1 MYLLTELD
9 FTNRN
14 NKKYIIYI
22 LKYINIM
29 NEYDVIVVGGG
40 HAGLEAAYAVD
51 RIGLSCALVTLR
63 KQSIG
68 QMSCNPAIGGLGK
81 SHIVREIDAMG
92 GLMPIAT
99 DMSGIQYRTL
109 NTRKGDAVQAL
120 RVQCD
125 RKLYKQAA
133 QKIIK
138 KTNIEIIE
146 GEVEDLVVEGK
157 KVKGVVT
164 NKNIVK
170 GKRTILTTG
179 TFLNGRMYTGEEIEI
194 GGRSGDLSS
203 IPLSKKL
210 YQLNIPMGRLKT
222 GTPPRIKLS
231 SININLMEEQPGERP
246 TPWMSL
252 NERPKKHQKQLSCF
266 ITRTNKTTHEIIKKN
281 THLSAMYSGN
291 IVGIGPRYCPSIEDK
306 VNRFK
311 NKEGHQ
317 IFIEPEGINKDLIY
331 PNGVSTSLP
340 KDIQLEFIQSIRG
353 MRNAIITE
361 YGYAVEYDFIDP
373 RIIKPT
379 LEAKFL
385 QGFYLAGQING
396 TTGYEEA
403 AAQGLIAG
411 INAANSIKKKDEF
424 ILERDEAY
432 IGVLINDLTN
442 HGITEPYRM
451 FTSRAEH
458 RLLLSQNNAEQ
469 RLLLKAHNLGLIS
482 NKRKE
487 EFLLKEKKYKKF
499 FNSILKKTKTKTFID
514 NKNKTKHLKENKN
527 LYQLLSRPDVN
538 PNRLYKPKK
547 HEKSL
552 YDRSVVEIKYKGYI
566 EKQLREIK
574 KTKKQN
580 NKKIPKSF
588 DYNSIEGLSNEVK
601 EKLHQNK
608 PRTIGDANIIEGITP
623 AAINLI
629 LIYLKKAELLEQ
641 NA

>member
-1 MYLLTELD
+1 M
-9 FTNRN
+9 
-14 NKKYIIYI
+14 NK
-22 LKYINIM
+22 
-29 NEYDVIVVGGG
+29 YDVVVVGGG

-51 RIGLSCALVTLR
+51 RIGLSCALVTFKR
-63 KQSIG
+63 KSIG

-92 GLMPIAT
+92 GLMSRAT

-125 RKLYKQAA
+125 RKLYKKAT

-138 KTNIEIIE
+138 NTNIEVIE
-146 GEVEDLVVEGK
+146 GEVKDLVVEGN
-157 KVKGVVT
+157 KVKGVIT
-164 NKNIVK
+164 NNNTVM

-179 TFLNGRMYTGEEIEI
+179 TFLNGKMYAGEDVEI
-194 GGRSGDLSS
+194 GGRSGDPSS

-231 SININLMEEQPGERP
+231 SINTKEMEEQPGEKP

-252 NERPKKHQKQLSCF
+252 YKRPKKHQKQLSCY
-266 ITRTNKTTHEIIKKN
+266 ITRTNKTTHKIIEQN

-291 IVGIGPRYCPSIEDK
+291 IIGIGPRYCPSIEDK

-317 IFIEPEGINKDLIY
+317 IFIEPEGIDKDLVY

-340 KDIQLEFIQSIRG
+340 KKIQEEFIQSING
-353 MRNAIITE
+353 MKDAVITE

-373 RIIKPT
+373 RSIKPT
-379 LEAKFL
+379 LETKFL
-385 QGFYLAGQING
+385 ENFYLAGQING

-403 AAQGLIAG
+403 AAQGLMAG
-411 INAANSIKKKDEF
+411 INAANSIKKREEF
-424 ILERDEAY
+424 VLERSEAY
-432 IGVLINDLTN
+432 IGVLLNDLTN

-469 RLLLKAHNLGLIS
+469 RLLLKAHKLGLIS
-482 NKRKE
+482 DKRKE
-487 EFLLKEKKYKKF
+487 QYLSREEKYKVF
-499 FNSILKKTKTKTFID
+499 FNTNLKKTKVNMFID
-514 NKNKTKHLKENKN
+514 NNNNTNKLNESKSLH
-527 LYQLLSRPDVN
+527 QLLSRPDVD
-538 PNRLYKPKK
+538 PKKLYKPSKK
-547 HEKSL
+547 EKSL
-552 YDRSVVEIKYKGYI
+552 YERSIVEIKYKGYI

-580 NKKIPKSF
+580 NKKIPTTFNYCSV
-588 DYNSIEGLSNEVK
+588 DGLSNEVK
-601 EKLHQNK
+601 EKLNHQK
-608 PRTIGDANIIEGITP
+608 PRTIGDASIIEGVTP

-629 LIYLKKAELLEQ
+629 LIYLKKAEMLEQ

>member
-1 MYLLTELD
+1 M
-9 FTNRN
+9 
-14 NKKYIIYI
+14 NK
-22 LKYINIM
+22 
-29 NEYDVIVVGGG
+29 YDVIVVGGG

-51 RIGLSCALVTLR
+51 RIGLSCALVTF
-63 KQSIG
+63 KKKSIG

-92 GLMPIAT
+92 GLMPKAT

-125 RKLYKQAA
+125 RHLYKQAT

-138 KTNIEIIE
+138 NTNIDVIE
-146 GEVEDLVVEGK
+146 GEVKDLIVEK
-157 KVKGVVT
+157 NKVLGVVT
-164 NKNIVK
+164 DRHTVM
-170 GKRTILTTG
+170 GERTILTTG
-179 TFLNGRMYTGEEIEI
+179 TFLNGKMYSGDEVMV
-194 GGRSGDLSS
+194 GGRSGDSSS

-231 SININLMEEQPGERP
+231 SINTKEMEEQPGEKP
-246 TPWMSL
+246 TPWMCL
-252 NERPKKHQKQLSCF
+252 YKRPKKHQKQLSCF
-266 ITRTNKTTHEIIKKN
+266 ITRTNKKTHRIIEKN

-317 IFIEPEGINKDLIY
+317 IFIEPEGINKDLVY

-340 KDIQLEFIQSIRG
+340 KQVQQDFIQSIEG
-353 MRNAIITE
+353 MRDAIITE
-361 YGYAVEYDFIDP
+361 YGYAVEYDFVDP
-373 RIIKPT
+373 RSIYPT
-379 LEAKFL
+379 LETKFL
-385 QGFYLAGQING
+385 KNFYLAGQING

-403 AAQGLIAG
+403 AAQGLMAG
-411 INAANSIKKKDEF
+411 INAARSIKKRSELVLD
-424 ILERDEAY
+424 RSEAY
-432 IGVLINDLTN
+432 MGVLINDLTN

-469 RLLLKAHNLGLIS
+469 RLLLKAHSFGLVS
-482 NKRKE
+482 NQRKE
-487 EFLLKEKKYKKF
+487 AYLEKEERYKIF
-499 FNSILKKTKTKTFID
+499 FNNKLKKTKTKTFID
-514 NKNKTKHLKENKN
+514 NKNITNK
-527 LYQLLSRPDVN
+527 LDESKSFYQLLSRPDVD
-538 PNRLYKPKK
+538 PNKLYKPNKK
-547 HEKSL
+547 EKHL
-552 YDRSVVEIKYKGYI
+552 YERSVVEIKYKGYI

-574 KTKKQN
+574 KTKKQK

-588 DYNSIEGLSNEVK
+588 DYRSVEGLSNEVR
-601 EKLHQNK
+601 EKLNLKK
-608 PRTIGDANIIEGITP
+608 PRTIGDASIIEGVTP

-629 LIYLKKAELLEQ
+629 IIYLKKAQLLEQ

>member
-1 MYLLTELD
+1 M
-9 FTNRN
+9 
-14 NKKYIIYI
+14 NK
-22 LKYINIM
+22 
-29 NEYDVIVVGGG
+29 YDVVVVGGG

-51 RIGLSCALVTLR
+51 RIGLSCALVTFKR
-63 KQSIG
+63 KSIG

-92 GLMPIAT
+92 GLMSRAT

-125 RKLYKQAA
+125 RKLYKKAT

-138 KTNIEIIE
+138 NTNIEVIE
-146 GEVEDLVVEGK
+146 GEVKDLVVEGN
-157 KVKGVVT
+157 KVKGVIT
-164 NKNIVK
+164 NNNTVI

-179 TFLNGRMYTGEEIEI
+179 TFLNGKMYAGEDVEI
-194 GGRSGDLSS
+194 GGRSGDPSS

-231 SININLMEEQPGERP
+231 SININEMEEQPGEKP

-252 NERPKKHQKQLSCF
+252 YKRPKKHQKQLSCY
-266 ITRTNKTTHEIIKKN
+266 ITRTNKTTHKIIEQN

-291 IVGIGPRYCPSIEDK
+291 IIGIGPRYCPSIEDK

-317 IFIEPEGINKDLIY
+317 IFIEPEGIDKDLVY

-340 KDIQLEFIQSIRG
+340 KKIQEEFIQSING
-353 MRNAIITE
+353 MKDAVITE

-373 RIIKPT
+373 RSIKPT
-379 LEAKFL
+379 LETKFL
-385 QGFYLAGQING
+385 ENFYLAGQING

-403 AAQGLIAG
+403 AAQGLMAG
-411 INAANSIKKKDEF
+411 INAANSIKKREEF
-424 ILERDEAY
+424 VLERSEAY
-432 IGVLINDLTN
+432 IGVLLNDLTN

-469 RLLLKAHNLGLIS
+469 RLLLKAHKLGLIS
-482 NKRKE
+482 DKRKE
-487 EFLLKEKKYKKF
+487 QYLLREEKYKVF
-499 FNSILKKTKTKTFID
+499 FNTNLKKTKVNMFID
-514 NKNKTKHLKENKN
+514 NNNNTNKLNESKSLH
-527 LYQLLSRPDVN
+527 QLLSRPDVD
-538 PNRLYKPKK
+538 PNKLYKPSKK
-547 HEKSL
+547 EKSL
-552 YDRSVVEIKYKGYI
+552 YERSIVEIKYKGYI

-580 NKKIPKSF
+580 NKKIPTTFNYCSV
-588 DYNSIEGLSNEVK
+588 DGLSNEVK
-601 EKLHQNK
+601 EKLNHQK
-608 PRTIGDANIIEGITP
+608 PRTIGDASIIEGVTP

-629 LIYLKKAELLEQ
+629 LIYLKKAEMLEQ

>member
-1 MYLLTELD
+1 M
-9 FTNRN
+9 
-14 NKKYIIYI
+14 NK
-22 LKYINIM
+22 
-29 NEYDVIVVGGG
+29 YDVVVVGGG

-51 RIGLSCALVTLR
+51 RIGLSCALVTF
-63 KQSIG
+63 KKKSIG

-92 GLMPIAT
+92 GLMSRAT

-125 RKLYKQAA
+125 RKLYKQAT

-138 KTNIEIIE
+138 NTNIEVIE
-146 GEVEDLVVEGK
+146 GEVKDLVVEGN
-157 KVKGVVT
+157 KVKGVMT
-164 NKNIVK
+164 NNNTVL

-179 TFLNGRMYTGEEIEI
+179 TFLNGKMYAGEEVEI
-194 GGRSGDLSS
+194 GGRSGDPSS

-231 SININLMEEQPGERP
+231 SIDINKMEEQPGEKP

-252 NERPKKHQKQLSCF
+252 YKRPKKHQKQLSCY
-266 ITRTNKTTHEIIKKN
+266 ITRTNKTTHNIIEQN

-317 IFIEPEGINKDLIY
+317 IFIEPEGINKDLVY

-340 KDIQLEFIQSIRG
+340 KKIQDDFIKSING
-353 MRNAIITE
+353 MRDAVITE

-373 RIIKPT
+373 RSIKPT
-379 LEAKFL
+379 METKFL
-385 QGFYLAGQING
+385 DNFYLAGQING

-403 AAQGLIAG
+403 AAQGLMAG
-411 INAANSIKKKDEF
+411 INAANSIKKREEF
-424 ILERDEAY
+424 VLERSEAY

-469 RLLLKAHNLGLIS
+469 RLLLKAHKQGLIS
-482 NKRKE
+482 DKRKE
-487 EFLLKEKKYKKF
+487 EYLLKEERYKNF
-499 FNSILKKTKTKTFID
+499 FNTSLRKIKVNTFVD
-514 NKNKTKHLKENKN
+514 NNNNTNKLKESKS

-538 PNRLYKPKK
+538 TNKLYKPNKK
-547 HEKSL
+547 EKSL
-552 YDRSVVEIKYKGYI
+552 YERSVVEIKYKGYI

-580 NKKIPKSF
+580 NKKIPTTF
-588 DYNSIEGLSNEVK
+588 DYCSVEGLSNEVK
-601 EKLHQNK
+601 EKLNHHK
-608 PRTIGDANIIEGITP
+608 PRTIGDANIIEGVTP

>member
-1 MYLLTELD
+1 
-9 FTNRN
+9 
-14 NKKYIIYI
+14 
-22 LKYINIM
+22 M

-63 KQSIG
+63 KKSIG

-92 GLMPIAT
+92 GLMPKAT

-125 RKLYKQAA
+125 RKLYRKAA

-146 GEVEDLVVEGK
+146 GEVKDLVLEGK

-164 NKNIVK
+164 DKNVLK
-170 GKRTILTTG
+170 GKKTILTTG
-179 TFLNGRMYTGEEIEI
+179 TFLNGRMYTGEEIET
-194 GGRSGDLSS
+194 GGRLGDPSS

-222 GTPPRIKLS
+222 GTPPRIKFS
-231 SININLMEEQPGERP
+231 SINIDQMEEQPGERP

-252 NERPKKHQKQLSCF
+252 YDRPKKHQKQLSCF
-266 ITRTNKTTHEIIKKN
+266 ITRTNKITHEIIENN

-317 IFIEPEGINKDLIY
+317 IFIEPEGINTDLVY

-340 KDIQLEFIQSIRG
+340 KNIQLEFIQSIG
-353 MRNAIITE
+353 GLSNAIITE

-373 RIIKPT
+373 RAIKPT
-379 LEAKFL
+379 LETKFL
-385 QGFYLAGQING
+385 QNFYLAGQING

-411 INAANSIKKKDEF
+411 INASNSIKKKDEF
-424 ILERDEAY
+424 ILERNEAY

-469 RLLLKAHNLGLIS
+469 RLLLKAHSLGLIG
-482 NKRKE
+482 NKRKADY
-487 EFLLKEKKYKKF
+487 LLREKKYKKF
-499 FNSILKKTKTKTFID
+499 LNSNLKKIKTKTFID
-514 NKNKTKHLKENKN
+514 NGNKTKHLKESKS
-527 LYQLLSRPDVN
+527 LYQLLSRPDVK
-538 PNRLYKPKK
+538 PSRLYKPKK
-547 HEKSL
+547 HEKSF
-552 YDRSVVEIKYKGYI
+552 YERSVVEIKYKGYI

-580 NKKIPKSF
+580 NKKIPTSF

-601 EKLHQNK
+601 EKLNQSK
-608 PRTIGDANIIEGITP
+608 PRTIGDASATEGITP
-623 AAINLI
+623 AAVNLI

>member
-9 FTNRN
+9 FTNKN

-164 NKNIVK
+164 DKNIVK

-179 TFLNGRMYTGEEIEI
+179 TFLNGRMYTGEEIET

-210 YQLNIPMGRLKT
+210 YQLDIPMGRLKT

-482 NKRKE
+482 SKRKE

-580 NKKIPKSF
+580 NKKIPTSF
-588 DYNSIEGLSNEVK
+588 DYNSIEGLSNEAK
-601 EKLHQNK
+601 EKLYQYK